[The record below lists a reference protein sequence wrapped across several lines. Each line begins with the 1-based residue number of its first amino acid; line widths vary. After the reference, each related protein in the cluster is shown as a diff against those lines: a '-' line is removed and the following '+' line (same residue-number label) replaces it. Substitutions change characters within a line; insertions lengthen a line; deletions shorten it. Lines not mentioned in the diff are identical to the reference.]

1 MIETLRS
8 TFRRKKRKKLTEA
21 DKADIV
27 IKKIVNGQPT
37 DKKDLQIFANN
48 SEYIE
53 QKLREFTSKNS

>member
-8 TFRRKKRKKLTEA
+8 TFRRKKRKKLTEK

-27 IKKIVNGQPT
+27 IKKIVNSQPT